1 MKKYI
6 KTNEDELD
14 ESSQGTRSV
23 SSSED
28 DEETVKLDFKPPVKC
43 IFQS

>member
-1 MKKYI
+1 
-6 KTNEDELD
+6 
-14 ESSQGTRSV
+14 V